1 MALGIVVSAQN
12 DSVRLARLLE
22 TAEADLHSAAG
33 GAPLCK
39 VSMTG
44 TSGQSVKYF
53 EGRWAALREVQRGA
67 DPQDAFNRWRIDYER
82 HQQQQSSD
90 AWLHYAAGGVDA
102 LFELL
107 D

>member
-1 MALGIVVSAQN
+1 MSAPV

-22 TAEADLHSAAG
+22 TAEADLHTATG

-44 TSGQSVKYF
+44 TTGQSVKYF

-67 DPQDAFNRWRIDYER
+67 DAQEAFNRWRKAYER
-82 HQQQQSSD
+82 HQQIDSGQ
-90 AWLHYAAGGVDA
+90 AWLHYSAGGVDA

>member
-1 MALGIVVSAQN
+1 MSAPV

-22 TAEADLHSAAG
+22 TAEADLHTASG

-44 TSGQSVKYF
+44 TTGQSVKYF

-67 DPQDAFNRWRIDYER
+67 DAQEAFNAWRKEYER
-82 HQQQQSSD
+82 HQQIDSGQ
-90 AWLHYAAGGVDA
+90 AWLHYSAGGVDA

>member
-1 MALGIVVSAQN
+1 MSAPV
-12 DSVRLARLLE
+12 DSVRLARFLE
-22 TAEADLHSAAG
+22 TAEADLHTASG

-44 TSGQSVKYF
+44 TTGQSVKYF

-67 DPQDAFNRWRIDYER
+67 DAQEAFNAWRKEYER
-82 HQQQQSSD
+82 HQQVDSGQ
-90 AWLHYAAGGVDA
+90 AWLHYSAGGVDA

>member
-1 MALGIVVSAQN
+1 MSVPV
-12 DSVRLARLLE
+12 DSVRLARFLE
-22 TAEADLHSAAG
+22 TAEADLHAASG

-44 TSGQSVKYF
+44 TTGQSVKYF

-67 DPQDAFNRWRIDYER
+67 DAQEVFNRWRKEYER
-82 HQQQQSSD
+82 HQQVDSGQ
-90 AWLHYAAGGVDA
+90 AWLHYSAGGVDA

>member
-1 MALGIVVSAQN
+1 MSAPV

-22 TAEADLHSAAG
+22 TAEADLHTATG

-44 TSGQSVKYF
+44 TTGQSVKYF

-67 DPQDAFNRWRIDYER
+67 DAQEAFNAWRKEYER
-82 HQQQQSSD
+82 HQQVDSGQ
-90 AWLHYAAGGVDA
+90 AWLHYSAGGVDA

>member
-1 MALGIVVSAQN
+1 MSPAV
-12 DSVRLARLLE
+12 DPVRLAKMLE
-22 TAEADLHSAAG
+22 TAEADLTNASA

-39 VSMTG
+39 VSMTR
-44 TSGQSVKYF
+44 TTGQSVKYF

-67 DPQDAFNRWRIDYER
+67 DVQEALNAWRLEYER
-82 HQQQQSSD
+82 HRD
-90 AWLHYAAGGVDA
+90 GAAGPAWLHYSAGGVDA

>member
-1 MALGIVVSAQN
+1 MSTHV

-22 TAEADLHSAAG
+22 TAEADLHAATG

-67 DPQDAFNRWRIDYER
+67 DAHEAFTRWRGEYER
-82 HQQQQSSD
+82 HQQANSGQ
-90 AWLHYAAGGVDA
+90 AWLHYSAGGVDA

>member
-1 MALGIVVSAQN
+1 MGADIEL
-12 DSVRLARLLE
+12 RLARMLE
-22 TAEADLHSAAG
+22 QAEAELHTATK

-53 EGRWAALREVQRGA
+53 EGRWAALREVQRERTRGA
-67 DPQDAFNRWRIDYER
+67 DPRDIFNKWSLEYER
-82 HQQQQSSD
+82 HVERQSGES
-90 AWLHYAAGGVDA
+90 WVHYSAGGVDA
-102 LFELL
+102 IFELL

>member
-1 MALGIVVSAQN
+1 MSAPV

-22 TAEADLHSAAG
+22 TAEADLHTASG

-44 TSGQSVKYF
+44 TTGQSVKYF

-67 DPQDAFNRWRIDYER
+67 DAQEAFNAWRKEYER
-82 HQQQQSSD
+82 HQQVDSGQ
-90 AWLHYAAGGVDA
+90 AWLHYSAGGVDA

>member
-1 MALGIVVSAQN
+1 MGTEIEL
-12 DSVRLARLLE
+12 RLARMLE
-22 TAEADLHSAAG
+22 QAEAELHTATK

-53 EGRWAALREVQRGA
+53 EGRWAALREVQRGTPRGIEPR
-67 DPQDAFNRWRIDYER
+67 DIFNKWRLEYER
-82 HQQQQSSD
+82 HVERRSGES
-90 AWLHYAAGGVDA
+90 WVHYSAGGVDA
-102 LFELL
+102 IFELL

>member
-1 MALGIVVSAQN
+1 MGTDIEL
-12 DSVRLARLLE
+12 RLARMLE
-22 TAEADLHSAAG
+22 QAEADLHTATK

-67 DPQDAFNRWRIDYER
+67 DPQARFNDWRRDYER
-82 HQQQQSSD
+82 HQAED
-90 AWLHYAAGGVDA
+90 AGAAWLQYSAGGVDA
-102 LFELL
+102 LFDLL